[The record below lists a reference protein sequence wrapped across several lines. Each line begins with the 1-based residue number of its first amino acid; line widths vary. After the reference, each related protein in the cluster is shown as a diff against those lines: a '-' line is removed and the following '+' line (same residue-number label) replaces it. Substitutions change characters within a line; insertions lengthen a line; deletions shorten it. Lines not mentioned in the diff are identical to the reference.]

1 MGLVVM
7 VLGTVRQF
15 PPTTYPLKDED
26 MELQQ
31 CIKEIKRSTGIGIFN
46 LFWIFSK
53 QRNAWT
59 TRLRTRCVHVQ
70 QNISSKTL
78 KIQRNVHV
86 LYVEEIICRLHLSNH
101 HLISPL
107 SIRRG

>member
-1 MGLVVM
+1 M

-26 MELQQ
+26 VEF
-31 CIKEIKRSTGIGIFN
+31 TGIGIFN

-59 TRLRTRCVHVQ
+59 TRLRTRCVHVH

>member
-1 MGLVVM
+1 M

-15 PPTTYPLKDED
+15 PPTTYPLKDGS
-26 MELQQ
+26 
-31 CIKEIKRSTGIGIFN
+31 CN
-46 LFWIFSK
+46 N

-59 TRLRTRCVHVQ
+59 TRLRARCVHVH

-101 HLISPL
+101 HLMSPL